1 MQNGAKTASGASA
14 GPKRKACGSARS
26 TNSRNMR
33 SSPFISGCCSFSTY
47 KRMLLQEERNQPWN
61 QGFAIVNAL
70 IFGKVVPIAQAL
82 NLGRNLKDQALIW
95 VALGKSLLFTV
106 VLILFHIAE
115 EAIRAWSRRRTPSTR
130 RRDRKGARCS

>member
-1 MQNGAKTASGASA
+1 
-14 GPKRKACGSARS
+14 
-26 TNSRNMR
+26 
-33 SSPFISGCCSFSTY
+33 
-47 KRMLLQEERNQPWN
+47 L
-61 QGFAIVNAL
+61 
-70 IFGKVVPIAQAL
+70 GKVVPIAQAL

-95 VALGKSLLFTV
+95 VVLGKSLLFTV